1 MAVQY
6 RKILGKKVLN
16 INDVGGRCIMSRA
29 RRECGKRKCECCVG
43 APCVPLLRTA
53 GSVLWLICRVVAGA
67 EDESEAGDEP
77 KGDQPSILL
86 AQSGWVP
93 NPGKARPRGRRLRR
107 QGLDRGLTPSSH
119 CHQEFDGGVRLI
131 AGLTCRVISRRHV
144 LNGPSFRQP
153 STLGRGQRAMR
164 R

>member
-1 MAVQY
+1 
-6 RKILGKKVLN
+6 VL
-16 INDVGGRCIMSRA
+16 
-29 RRECGKRKCECCVG
+29 
-43 APCVPLLRTA
+43 LLRTA

-77 KGDQPSILL
+77 KSDQPSILL

-107 QGLDRGLTPSSH
+107 QGLDRGLAPSPH

-153 STLGRGQRAMR
+153 STLRPRSASGESVAVGSLGDVAGSGKGCEAVIERGGAGAAVCPQFRE
-164 R
+164 